1 MSNEPV
7 ASVWDAIENTPAEAE
22 NMKLRSTLMMALEKQ
37 IRDHGW
43 TPAEAARRL
52 GVTQPRVSDLMRGKI
67 NEFGLDALVSMAV
80 AAGLLKDDVAWTQLK
95 ALLAERIDAGLAGQ
109 VSAKG
114 VGEILDDELAQ
125 IDAGTGLNSTESP

>member
-1 MSNEPV
+1 
-7 ASVWDAIENTPAEAE
+7 
-22 NMKLRSTLMMALEKQ
+22 
-37 IRDHGW
+37 
-43 TPAEAARRL
+43 
-52 GVTQPRVSDLMRGKI
+52 
-67 NEFGLDALVSMAV
+67 MAV
-80 AAGLLKDDVAWTQLK
+80 AAGLLKDDAAWTQLK